1 MKKPVLLL
9 LAGMSA
15 SMAFGQAARLIF
27 NTGLSDPFMVFS
39 PTGTTTTYLVV
50 DNAATNAI
58 TQIPAGSGN
67 IKSEHENNRVRWT
80 NFGGTGAYVVPFTTA
95 SNVKMPLT
103 VNKTTAGAG
112 PAGHDSLSFVFATY
126 NHSVAALPP
135 ATQWY
140 NYSYMPTGVTHMGDL
155 STGTVDN
162 SENAIDRFWII
173 DPQQLNY
180 AYTTKPD
187 VNITFAYDLT
197 EVTAGNLTNGGI
209 ANATPIGAQRWNS
222 GLNKWGDMVPQGA
235 WAASLV
241 SNAAIPGANFF
252 RSWTL
257 ANIASPLPVELT
269 SWTGMCDGKDVV
281 LTWTTASEND
291 NAFFTIEK
299 SSDAQNWTEIG
310 RVDAVGNSSTTNVYS
325 FVDENAGGLAYY
337 RLSQTDISDR
347 RETFQTIASGCEAN
361 STEIVN
367 AWDDGQV
374 LNLMVSST
382 EPGIY
387 DLTMSDAQGKV
398 MVTRGSV
405 AINQGFTPLVIGKEG
420 IASGAYMVTLQN
432 ANDVMVRRVFLH

>member
-1 MKKPVLLL
+1 
-9 LAGMSA
+9 
-15 SMAFGQAARLIF
+15 MAFGQAARLIF

-50 DNAATNAI
+50 DNPATNAI
-58 TQIPAGSGN
+58 TQIPAGAGN

-80 NFGGTGAYVVPFTTA
+80 NFGGTGAYVVPFTTGT
-95 SNVKMPLT
+95 NVKMPLT
-103 VNKTTAGAG
+103 VNKTTVGTG
-112 PAGHDSLSFVFATY
+112 PVGHDSLSFVFATY
-126 NHSVAALPP
+126 NYSAAVPPLPLGSL
-135 ATQWY
+135 WY
-140 NYSYMPTGVTHMGDL
+140 NYDYMPTGVTHMGDL

-173 DPQQLNY
+173 DPQQVNY

-187 VNITFAYDLT
+187 VSITFAYDIT
-197 EVTAGNLTNGGI
+197 EVTAGNGLNAGI
-209 ANATPIGAQRWNS
+209 TNATPIGAQRWNS
-222 GLNKWGDMVPQGA
+222 ALNKWGDMVPQGV

-257 ANIASPLPVELT
+257 SNIASPLPVELT
-269 SWTGMCDGKDVV
+269 SWTGACDGKDVV
-281 LTWTTASEND
+281 LKWTTASEND

-299 SSDAQNWTEIG
+299 SSDGQAWVEIG
-310 RVDAVGNSSTTNVYS
+310 RVEAVGNSSTTTEYS
-325 FVDENAGGLAYY
+325 FVDANAGGLAYY

-347 RETFQTIASGCEAN
+347 RETFQTVAAGCEAN

-382 EPGIY
+382 ELGIY

-432 ANDVMVRRVFLH
+432 ANDLMVRRVFLH